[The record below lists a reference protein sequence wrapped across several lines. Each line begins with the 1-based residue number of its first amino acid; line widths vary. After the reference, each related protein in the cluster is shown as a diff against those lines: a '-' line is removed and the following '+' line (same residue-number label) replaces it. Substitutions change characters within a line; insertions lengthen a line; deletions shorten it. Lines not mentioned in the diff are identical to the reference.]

1 MAPAKEGSAR
11 RHSGGPPITEL
22 TDNPEKDLPTR
33 TEVVVVGAG
42 LIGLAIARE
51 LDLRGVSTAVVDRS
65 LDLTTSAAH
74 VAAGMLAPVGELDF
88 GEAGLLG
95 MNLASAR
102 LYPGFVAEL
111 EAETGLDTGYG
122 RAGGLH
128 VALDSDEAAQLRRM
142 LDLHIES
149 GLTSGWLGPGRARE
163 LEPGLDPVLRGAVF
177 AEDDGSVDPRLLR
190 AALDQYLRSR
200 GVPVARG
207 VEVAELEARS
217 GALKAIR
224 TTGGNRVEAGTVVIA
239 AGADSGRLQ
248 WLEPD
253 LRPPVRPVKGQ
264 VVELAGDPGD
274 PVAGRIIASE
284 RVYVVPRP
292 DGRVVVGATVEEE
305 GFDRG
310 VTAGGVHELLREAY
324 RLLPEVAE
332 LSFVGAQ
339 ASLRPGTP
347 DNLPVVGRSPR
358 LAGLVYATG
367 HYRNGVLLT
376 PLTARSVGEMVSQ
389 GEEFAPGMEGADPS
403 RLADRAGVGAE

>member
-1 MAPAKEGSAR
+1 M
-11 RHSGGPPITEL
+11 TEL
-22 TDNPEKDLPTR
+22 TDNPEKELPAR
-33 TEVVVVGAG
+33 TEVMVVGAG

-51 LDLRGVSTAVVDRS
+51 LDLRGVSTVVVDCS
-65 LDLTTSAAH
+65 LDLATSAAH

-88 GEAGLLG
+88 GEADLLE

-128 VALDSDEAAQLRRM
+128 VALDSDEAAQLRRL
-142 LDLHIES
+142 LDLHLEF
-149 GLTSGWLGPGRARE
+149 GLKSSWVGPGTARE
-163 LEPGLDPVLRGAVF
+163 LEPGLDPAIRGAVF
-177 AEDDGSVDPRLLR
+177 AEDDGSVDPRLVR
-190 AALDQYLRSR
+190 TALDRYLRSR
-200 GVPVARG
+200 GVPVIRG
-207 VEVAELEARS
+207 VELAELESRS
-217 GALKAIR
+217 GAVRSVR
-224 TTGGNRVEAGTVVIA
+224 TAGGYRVEVGTVVIA
-239 AGADSGRLQ
+239 AGPESGRLP
-248 WLEPD
+248 WLEAD

-264 VVELAGDPGD
+264 VVELAGDPGE
-274 PVAGRIIASE
+274 PVTGRIVASE

-332 LSFVGAQ
+332 LGFVGAQ
-339 ASLRPGTP
+339 AGLRPGTP
-347 DNLPVVGRSPR
+347 DNLPVVGRSSR
-358 LAGLVYATG
+358 MGGLVYATG

-376 PLTARSVGEMVSQ
+376 PLTALAVGEMIAR
-389 GEEFAPGMEGADPS
+389 GEESAPGMEAADPS
-403 RLADRAGVGAE
+403 RLAERAGVEAR